1 MEYYNLKLENRNNYK
16 NSQYTD
22 SLVMMISEYYG
33 LNEKESLEIVKNTIT
48 TTKTPIEL
56 LRTLQKSIQK
66 Q

>member
-1 MEYYNLKLENRNNYK
+1 MEYYNLKLESRNNYK

-22 SLVMMISEYYG
+22 SLVLMVSDYYE
-33 LNEKESLEIVKNTIT
+33 LDKKESLKIVKNTVSM
-48 TTKTPIEL
+48 TKTPIEL